1 MGSPVIC
8 IIKCGLCCPGSG
20 FWCNVICLVGDFCP
34 DYLLAR
40 GYFCFGSTFVL
51 GGGSVAREYLCITY
65 QLGWAGWQVYI
76 MEQSEGSVIKCNPRT
91 GGKPPPG
98 IAVPVLHRSGRKL
111 VRQ

>member
-8 IIKCGLCCPGSG
+8 IIKSGLCCPGSG

-51 GGGSVAREYLCITY
+51 GGGSIAREYLCITY
-65 QLGWAGWQVYI
+65 ISWVGPGGKYI
-76 MEQSEGSVIKCNPRT
+76 SWNSQKAVLSNVIPGLVGSRPRGLPVRYCTVPEGS
-91 GGKPPPG
+91 
-98 IAVPVLHRSGRKL
+98 
-111 VRQ
+111 